1 MEKTSL
7 KLNMI
12 LNHLK
17 GSGVNYKEMPDAGLK
32 QYLKMKYKCSA
43 YLVNQVMKKLAE
55 DDDNSR

>member
-1 MEKTSL
+1 MGKTSL

-32 QYLKMKYKCSA
+32 QYLKMKHKCSA

-55 DDDNSR
+55 T